1 MCSMNLSAVQFFRNT
16 IISKRRLICLWSFC
30 VAFLS
35 VAYFIDCGGAVLK
48 DQGECC
54 LDRYLKQTIKC

>member
-1 MCSMNLSAVQFFRNT
+1 MNLSAVQFFRNT

-30 VAFLS
+30 VAILS

-54 LDRYLKQTIKC
+54 LDRCADVRVMC